1 MDRATERI
9 FRLNEE
15 IAALQSDERQ
25 AAEELAVLRGVDDD
39 ARLDAIDGDP
49 FDRAQARRTAADVAR
64 LESHV
69 AELRADRERLE
80 RKRDTLVERL

>member
-15 IAALQSDERQ
+15 IASLRSSERQ
-25 AAEELAVLRGVDDD
+25 AAEELAMLRALDDD

-49 FDRAQARRTAADVAR
+49 FDRALARRTAADVAR
-64 LESHV
+64 LATHV

-80 RKRDTLVERL
+80 RKRDALLEHL